1 MDPKGGDA
9 MTDKQQILKRYFGHD
24 AFRPGQEAL
33 IDALLAGR
41 DVLGVMPT
49 GAGKSVC
56 YQVPALLRP
65 GVTLVLSPLISLM
78 EDQVTALEQA
88 GVPAAFLNSS
98 LSEDRYRAVLRNARA
113 GAYRLLYVAP
123 ERLQAPVFLAFARS
137 ARIEFVAVDEA
148 HCVSQWGQD
157 FRPSYREIPAFLDA
171 LAHRPPVGA
180 FTATATAEVK
190 ADIEALLGLRDPL
203 RLTTGF
209 DRPNLYFEVVRTADK
224 AAWLRRFLM
233 ERPAQSGIV
242 YCATRKAVEEVCAA
256 LLAQGLPAARYHA
269 GMEPEERRR
278 SQEDFVYDRARIMVA
293 TNAFGMGID
302 KSNVSY
308 VVHYNMPK
316 SLESYYQEAGRAG
329 RDGTAAHCALL
340 FAPADVQTAQFLID
354 NGDAAPEVRRADRQ
368 RLRQM
373 ERYCKTPDCLRGTL
387 LRYFGEAAPDRC
399 GHCGNCACAL
409 VQEDMT
415 EAAQKILSAV
425 VRVERK
431 LGFGL
436 GARTIVKLLR
446 GSRAKQIR
454 ERGLQDLPTYGALA
468 RSSEQQIA
476 AWIDALVEQGYLR
489 LEGDQYPVLRATG
502 LAGDVLFRGARVE
515 RLYRRSQAAPRPDTR
530 PDPGPIPVDD
540 DLVARLKDLRR
551 RLAQAEDV
559 PLYVIF
565 SNATLLDM
573 AHKCPQTR
581 EALLTVSGVGEKKA
595 ERYGQAFLDL
605 LRAWRR
611 GQPEG

>member
-1 MDPKGGDA
+1 
-9 MTDKQQILKRYFGHD
+9 MTAKQKILKRYFGHD

-88 GVPAAFLNSS
+88 GIPAAFLNSS
-98 LSEDRYRAVLRNARA
+98 LSEDRYREVLRNARA
-113 GAYRLLYVAP
+113 GAYRRLYVAP
-123 ERLQAPVFLAFARS
+123 ERLQAPAFLAFARS

-171 LAHRPPVGA
+171 LAQRPPVGA

-224 AAWLRRFLM
+224 AAWLRRFLL

-256 LLAQGLPAARYHA
+256 LLALGLPAARYHA

-340 FAPADVQTAQFLID
+340 FAPADVQTAQYLID
-354 NGDAAPEVRRADRQ
+354 NGDAEPEVRRADRQ

-373 ERYCKTPDCLRGTL
+373 ERYCKTPDCLRATL
-387 LRYFGEAAPDRC
+387 LRYFGEEAPDRC

-436 GARTIVKLLR
+436 GAQTIVKLLR
-446 GSRAKQIR
+446 GSRDKRVR

-468 RSSEQQIA
+468 RTPEKQIA

-502 LAGDVLFRGARVE
+502 RAGDVLFRGARVE
-515 RLYRRSQAAPRPDTR
+515 RLFRQSQTEPVRDTR

-540 DLVARLKDLRR
+540 DLIARLKDLRR
-551 RLAQAEDV
+551 DLAQAEGV

-573 AHKCPQTR
+573 AHRCPQTR
-581 EALLTVSGVGEKKA
+581 EALLEVSGVGEKKA

-611 GQPEG
+611 GQTEL

>member
-1 MDPKGGDA
+1 
-9 MTDKQQILKRYFGHD
+9 MTAKQKILKRYFGHD

-88 GVPAAFLNSS
+88 GIPAAFLNSS
-98 LSEDRYRAVLRNARA
+98 LSEDRYREVLRNARA

-123 ERLQAPVFLAFARS
+123 ERLQAPAFLAFARS

-171 LAHRPPVGA
+171 LAQRPPVGA

-224 AAWLRRFLM
+224 AAWLRRFLL
-233 ERPAQSGIV
+233 ERPTQSGIV

-256 LLAQGLPAARYHA
+256 LLALGLPAARYHA

-340 FAPADVQTAQFLID
+340 FAPADVQTAQYLID
-354 NGDAAPEVRRADRQ
+354 NGDAEPEVRRADRQ

-373 ERYCKTPDCLRGTL
+373 ERYCKTPDCLRATL
-387 LRYFGEAAPDRC
+387 LRYFGEEAPDRC

-425 VRVERK
+425 LRVERK

-436 GARTIVKLLR
+436 GAQTIVKLLR
-446 GSRAKQIR
+446 GSRDKRVR

-468 RSSEQQIA
+468 RTPEKQIA

-502 LAGDVLFRGARVE
+502 QAGDVLFRGARVE
-515 RLYRRSQAAPRPDTR
+515 RLFRQARAEPVRDTR

-540 DLVARLKDLRR
+540 DLLARLKDLRR
-551 RLAQAEDV
+551 DLAQAEGV

-573 AHKCPQTR
+573 AHRCPQTR
-581 EALLTVSGVGEKKA
+581 EALLEVSGVGEKKA

-611 GQPEG
+611 GQTEL

>member
-1 MDPKGGDA
+1 
-9 MTDKQQILKRYFGHD
+9 MTAKQQILKRYFGHD

-88 GVPAAFLNSS
+88 GIPAAFLNSS
-98 LSEDRYRAVLRNARA
+98 LSEDRYREVLRNACA

-123 ERLQAPVFLAFARS
+123 ERLRAPAFLAFARS
-137 ARIEFVAVDEA
+137 ARIELVAVDEA

-224 AAWLRRFLM
+224 AAWLRRFLL

-256 LLAQGLPAARYHA
+256 LLALGLPAARYHA

-340 FAPADVQTAQFLID
+340 FAPADVQTAQYLID
-354 NGDAAPEVRRADRQ
+354 SGDAEPEVRRADRQ
-368 RLRQM
+368 RLHQM
-373 ERYCKTPDCLRGTL
+373 EHYCKTPDCLRATL
-387 LRYFGEAAPDRC
+387 LRYFGEEAPDRC

-409 VQEDMT
+409 AREDMT

-425 VRVERK
+425 VRVERR

-436 GARTIVKLLR
+436 GPGTIVKLLR
-446 GSRAKQIR
+446 GSRDKRVR

-468 RSSEQQIA
+468 RSTEKQIA

-489 LEGDQYPVLRATG
+489 LKGEPYQGLYATA

-515 RLYRRSQAAPRPDTR
+515 RLFRQARAEPGPDTR

-551 RLAQAEDV
+551 SLAQAEGV

-573 AHKCPQTR
+573 AHRCPQTR
-581 EALLTVSGVGEKKA
+581 EALLEVSGVGEKKA

-611 GQPEG
+611 GQEG

>member
-1 MDPKGGDA
+1 
-9 MTDKQQILKRYFGHD
+9 MTAKQQILKRYFGHD

-88 GVPAAFLNSS
+88 GIPAAFLNSS
-98 LSEDRYRAVLRNARA
+98 LSEDRYREVLRNARA

-123 ERLQAPVFLAFARS
+123 ERLRAPAFLAFARS
-137 ARIEFVAVDEA
+137 ARIELVAVDEA

-171 LAHRPPVGA
+171 LAQRPPVGA

-190 ADIEALLGLRDPL
+190 ADIEALLGLRGPL

-224 AAWLRRFLM
+224 AAWLRRFLL
-233 ERPAQSGIV
+233 ERPSQSGIV

-256 LLAQGLPAARYHA
+256 LLALGLPAARYHA

-340 FAPADVQTAQFLID
+340 FAPADVQTAQYLID
-354 NGDAAPEVRRADRQ
+354 SGDAEPEVRRADRQ
-368 RLRQM
+368 RLHQM
-373 ERYCKTPDCLRGTL
+373 EGYCKTPDCLRATL
-387 LRYFGEAAPDRC
+387 LRYFGEEAPDRC

-409 VQEDMT
+409 VREDMT
-415 EAAQKILSAV
+415 KAAQKILSAV
-425 VRVERK
+425 VRVERR

-436 GARTIVKLLR
+436 GPRTIVKLLR
-446 GSRAKQIR
+446 GSRDKRVR

-468 RSSEQQIA
+468 RTPEKQIA

-489 LEGDQYPVLRATG
+489 WKGEPYQGLYATA

-515 RLYRRSQAAPRPDTR
+515 RLFRQVRAEPGPDTR

-551 RLAQAEDV
+551 SLAQAEGV

-573 AHKCPQTR
+573 AHRCPQTR
-581 EALLTVSGVGEKKA
+581 EALLEVSGVGEKKA

-611 GQPEG
+611 GQG